1 MTEYDLPAPLSPNLL
16 LQGVSGGAAGLRDYD
31 GHLPRSMARALRCS
45 FIVFQHDVGLIKFH
59 RIKAIICQQG
69 FRDNR

>member
-1 MTEYDLPAPLSPNLL
+1 
-16 LQGVSGGAAGLRDYD
+16 
-31 GHLPRSMARALRCS
+31 MARALRCS